1 METFVTA
8 TEWIEKLKEY
18 EECPWC
24 GSKNVMPLLFPND
37 LKLDSPVLKDW
48 VGKIGIGMIC
58 NDCFAAAFL
67 SQEDLDIGIH
77 KVHELKMESQSFD
90 VMVKGEKL
98 FELLKDDRL
107 FEVGDVLILNRYLQ
121 EENEHTGEKIEAHIT
136 GIFGRDE
143 REKSFM
149 QMAMGGEKIKEDYV
163 ILSLGKIFVFDSE
176 GAVVKRF
183 RNTNFS

>member
-1 METFVTA
+1 MESFVTVK
-8 TEWIEKLKEY
+8 EWIEKLKEY

-24 GSKNVMPLLFPND
+24 GSKDVMPLLFPND
-37 LKLDSPVLKDW
+37 LKLESPVFRDW
-48 VGKIGIGMIC
+48 VGKTGIGMIC

-67 SQEDLDIGIH
+67 SQEALDIGIH
-77 KVHELKMESQSFD
+77 KVHELKIESRHFD
-90 VMVKGEKL
+90 VMAKGEKL
-98 FELLKDDRL
+98 FELRKDDRL

-121 EENEHTGEKIEAHIT
+121 EENKHTGEKIEAHIA

-143 REKSFM
+143 CEKEFM
-149 QMAMGGEKIKEDYV
+149 RMAMSGEENQDEYV

-176 GAVVKRF
+176 GAIVKRF

>member
-1 METFVTA
+1 METFVTVE
-8 TEWIEKLKEY
+8 EWIEKLKEF

-37 LKLDSPVLKDW
+37 LKLEAPVFKDW
-48 VGKIGIGMIC
+48 VGKTGIGMIC

-77 KVHELKMESQSFD
+77 KVHELKMESQYFD
-90 VMVKGEKL
+90 EMVKGNKL
-98 FELLKDDRL
+98 FELRKDDRL
-107 FEVGDVLILNRYLQ
+107 FEIRDVLILNRYLP
-121 EENEHTGEKIEAHIT
+121 EEKKHTGERIEAHIV
-136 GIFGRDE
+136 GIFGREE
-143 REKSFM
+143 REKYVM
-149 QMAMGGEKIKEDYV
+149 QQAFGKAEETYV
-163 ILSLGKIFVFDSE
+163 ILSLGKIFVFDSN